1 MQGMECGAVQALLRH
16 PALVEAVHFL
26 IKPYSRAVPAL
37 AMPIQELARRLAS
50 AASQLC
56 FVQRCY
62 TRLTLTDSRA
72 VRIQSQ
78 NLVQVLHSTASLSFS
93 LHSHHGMPVLI
104 QY

>member
-1 MQGMECGAVQALLRH
+1 MQALLRH
-16 PALVEAVHFL
+16 PALVEAVHSL

-62 TRLTLTDSRA
+62 TRLSLTDSRA
-72 VRIQSQ
+72 VRTQSQ
-78 NLVQVLHSTASLSFS
+78 NLVQVLHSTA
-93 LHSHHGMPVLI
+93 LI
-104 QY
+104 TMFCTLQDGVAPKMQDTCLWSVPL